1 MIYCVEDDTNIREL
15 VIYALKTAG
24 FEAKGFSDAA
34 AFFNELKSGLPSLV
48 LLDIMLPGTDGLT
61 VLKML
66 KDNAATRDIPVIMLT
81 AKGSEFDIVQ
91 GLDMGADDYI
101 TKPFGVL
108 ELVSRIKSVLRRYEP
123 KKDQKILKAGNIT
136 IDTEKH
142 MVWAGNTEVKL
153 TVKEFELLYC
163 LMSNAGIVLTRD
175 RLLDKI
181 WGIDFDGETRT
192 LDVHIRSLRKK
203 LGEHGK
209 AIETVRGIGYRMGAL
224 Q

>member
-136 IDTEKH
+136 IDTEKR

>member
-108 ELVSRIKSVLRRYEP
+108 ELVSRIKSVLRRY
-123 KKDQKILKAGNIT
+123 
-136 IDTEKH
+136 
-142 MVWAGNTEVKL
+142 
-153 TVKEFELLYC
+153 
-163 LMSNAGIVLTRD
+163 
-175 RLLDKI
+175 
-181 WGIDFDGETRT
+181 
-192 LDVHIRSLRKK
+192 
-203 LGEHGK
+203 
-209 AIETVRGIGYRMGAL
+209 
-224 Q
+224 

>member
-192 LDVHIRSLRKK
+192 LDVHIRFLRKK